1 MNIRKGALAAAG
13 AALVVLGVAACSG
26 SGLSSG
32 QAAEN
37 AVSRQDLSTY
47 EQAQPAPHFP
57 YSQIRATA
65 ISVEASQAL
74 GEQTTSFFFNQGV
87 RDPIFQ
93 CPSIGDPVP
102 NTAELTNPSQVV
114 NSGNGNGAYNS
125 VTIGNIDP
133 NGLYSPTSSTGTNVM
148 CVNGQGQQYLQ
159 YWEGFVDTVNGA
171 ATWDAATGQIVV
183 TGQPQMPKCKVSG
196 TGTHKQTTCQK

>member
-1 MNIRKGALAAAG
+1 MKIRKAALAAAG
-13 AALVVLGVAACSG
+13 AVAVVLGVAACNG
-26 SGLSSG
+26 SANSAG
-32 QAAEN
+32 QQQEN
-37 AVSRQDLSTY
+37 ATSRQDLSTY

-65 ISVEASQAL
+65 IAVEASQAL

-87 RDPIFQ
+87 RNPIFQ

-102 NTAELTNPSQVV
+102 NTAELTNPQQVY
-114 NSGNGNGAYNS
+114 NDGYPNGGQA